1 MRRFID
7 TELWLKPWFRKLSPA
22 EKCAWVYLTTRC
34 DNVGVWEPDFEMA
47 DYVIGDHIEWD
58 SFMDR
63 CKNNIHLMDNG
74 KWWLVDFCS
83 FQHTDL
89 DPDSNSKPIKSY
101 IALLKKHNLW
111 ITYTKG
117 MDNFQGKGK
126 GKGKGKGEGE
136 KRKYGDKV
144 LLDPD
149 TYDILCYQ
157 YGIVALNSKIDDIN
171 NYCLS
176 KGKSYVD
183 YAATIRAWFKKDGVK
198 PSKKTEDIKRCAN
211 GHFYTG
217 DVCERC
223 I

>member
-7 TELWLKPWFRKLSPA
+7 TDLWLKPWFRKLKPC
-22 EKCAWVYLTTRC
+22 EKAAWVYLTTRC
-34 DNVGVWEPDFEMA
+34 DNVGVWTPDFEIA
-47 DYVIGDHIEWD
+47 DIFIGEPVAWDKFVEKCNGNIYV
-58 SFMDR
+58 MP
-63 CKNNIHLMDNG
+63 NN
-74 KWWLVDFCS
+74 KWWLVSFCE

-89 DPDSNSKPIKSY
+89 DPESNSKPIRSY

-126 GKGKGKGEGE
+126 GKGKGTEREREGE
-136 KRKYGDKV
+136 RFGEVVKMEADKYE
-144 LLDPD
+144 
-149 TYDILCYQ
+149 TLCFQ
-157 YGIVALNSKIDDIN
+157 YGKKEVDNKIDDIN

-176 KGKSYVD
+176 KGKRYKD
-183 YAATIRAWFKKDGVK
+183 YAATVRAWFKKDGVM
-198 PSKKTEDIKRCAN
+198 PRSGEVKRCPN
-211 GHFYTG
+211 GHLYTG